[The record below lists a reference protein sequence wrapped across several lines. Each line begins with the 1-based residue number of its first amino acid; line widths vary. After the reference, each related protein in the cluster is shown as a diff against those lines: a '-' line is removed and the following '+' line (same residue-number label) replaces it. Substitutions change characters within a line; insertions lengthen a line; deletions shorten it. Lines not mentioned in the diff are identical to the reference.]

1 MNEIEINE
9 NDRKWIESVWEK
21 LDRKLSVT
29 AVKSFDKIPYSA
41 KDGVH
46 DNRMELDPAWWTNGF
61 WPALMILMYDATGRE
76 QYLKT
81 AHNAMNMLDAAFSEY
96 DALNHDMGFMWDISA
111 GYDYRLT
118 GNKKER
124 NRFLFA
130 ASLLMSRFNNNG
142 RFIRAWNGSEHKGW
156 AIIDCMMN
164 LPLLYRASEELDD
177 DRFKMVAVAHADT
190 TMKYHVRDDG
200 SCNHINEYDCVTGE
214 FLTNHTGQGF
224 GGYKYSSWSRGQ
236 AWGLYGFVLSYIF
249 TKNEAYLSTAKRIAH
264 YFISN
269 ASLSQWLPLSDFR
282 APKEPVIYD
291 STAGACAACG
301 LLEIA
306 KNVDEHESDLYVRAA
321 LNILKAMEKRFCV
334 WDDSTDYI
342 LGSGAEAYG
351 FGYDKPIIYGDY
363 FFAEAIYKLKSFNNL
378 AW

>member
-1 MNEIEINE
+1 MSLRRLTGLNEIEINE

-164 LPLLYRASEELDD
+164 LPLLYR
-177 DRFKMVAVAHADT
+177 R
-190 TMKYHVRDDG
+190 
-200 SCNHINEYDCVTGE
+200 
-214 FLTNHTGQGF
+214 
-224 GGYKYSSWSRGQ
+224 
-236 AWGLYGFVLSYIF
+236 
-249 TKNEAYLSTAKRIAH
+249 KR
-264 YFISN
+264 
-269 ASLSQWLPLSDFR
+269 R
-282 APKEPVIYD
+282 A
-291 STAGACAACG
+291 
-301 LLEIA
+301 
-306 KNVDEHESDLYVRAA
+306 
-321 LNILKAMEKRFCV
+321 
-334 WDDSTDYI
+334 
-342 LGSGAEAYG
+342 
-351 FGYDKPIIYGDY
+351 
-363 FFAEAIYKLKSFNNL
+363 
-378 AW
+378 

>member
-1 MNEIEINE
+1 
-9 NDRKWIESVWEK
+9 
-21 LDRKLSVT
+21 
-29 AVKSFDKIPYSA
+29 
-41 KDGVH
+41 
-46 DNRMELDPAWWTNGF
+46 MELDPAWWTNGF

-124 NRFLFA
+124 NRFLLA

-200 SCNHINEYDCVTGE
+200 SCNHINEYDCVTSIHHGHADRHGAYTASYYRIYLQRTRLISARRSALRIILFQMLHFRSGCRFQISE
-214 FLTNHTGQGF
+214 RR
-224 GGYKYSSWSRGQ
+224 KSR
-236 AWGLYGFVLSYIF
+236 
-249 TKNEAYLSTAKRIAH
+249 
-264 YFISN
+264 
-269 ASLSQWLPLSDFR
+269 
-282 APKEPVIYD
+282 
-291 STAGACAACG
+291 
-301 LLEIA
+301 
-306 KNVDEHESDLYVRAA
+306 
-321 LNILKAMEKRFCV
+321 
-334 WDDSTDYI
+334 
-342 LGSGAEAYG
+342 
-351 FGYDKPIIYGDY
+351 
-363 FFAEAIYKLKSFNNL
+363 
-378 AW
+378 